1 MKKLLLITVI
11 FILQL
16 FPSLG
21 DPIGKGIICKCIE
34 EKCTLKKRGH
44 YFSKNKVKVH
54 YFKREKDEIIIKFK
68 ENDYYRVTSSNI
80 EWKYYDSGNYSLDR
94 KTLKL
99 TIDFP
104 SFNKKIYSQCTLYK
118 GFHFNREIRKLRKYY
133 QKEYDKKIKDNKI

>member
-11 FILQL
+11 FILQS

-21 DPIGKGIICKCIE
+21 DPSGKGIICKCIE
-34 EKCTLKKRGH
+34 TECTFKKSGH
-44 YFSKNKVKVH
+44 YFLKNKVKVH
-54 YFKREKDEIIIKFK
+54 YFKRKKDEIIIKFK
-68 ENDYYRVTSSNI
+68 ENDYYRVTGSNI

-104 SFNKKIYSQCTLYK
+104 SFNKKFYSQCTLYK
-118 GFHFNREIRKLRKYY
+118 GSHFNREIRKLRKYY
-133 QKEYDKKIKDNKI
+133 QKKYDKKIKDNKI